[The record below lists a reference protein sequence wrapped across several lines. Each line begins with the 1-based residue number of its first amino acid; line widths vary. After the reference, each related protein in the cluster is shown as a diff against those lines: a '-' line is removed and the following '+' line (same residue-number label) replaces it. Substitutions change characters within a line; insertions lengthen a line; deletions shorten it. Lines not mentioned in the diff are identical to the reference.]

1 MKCLQIPD
9 GQNSIEDVIQKL
21 TLRMCVHGENRRK
34 FSEARNGVIYP
45 DFIFGDSFQGNKD
58 YLRFIYR
65 KKDSLPNTK
74 KKPRK
79 VVCTQVLEEKFQCPF
94 CPVKFGNKEDRNRHL
109 IECTD
114 SRLLCELYSYNTNK
128 RADLTRHF
136 KKVHCS
142 TDNKNESE
150 DTESEIDDKK
160 QKPITK
166 SISEDKSKVE
176 NNNKKPVC
184 SKPEEAEI
192 IEDTVTLDNSK
203 RLFTDYDDI
212 SNDEDDGDED
222 LELVDKPSEIIVS
235 QPKKP
240 VDEIDESVNM
250 GRIFR
255 NKTDPMPIIAPK
267 KKKTT
272 TVQDLK

>member
-1 MKCLQIPD
+1 MNECEVTFKI
-9 GQNSIEDVIQKL
+9 NTK
-21 TLRMCVHGENRRK
+21 TM
-34 FSEARNGVIYP
+34 
-45 DFIFGDSFQGNKD
+45 
-58 YLRFIYR
+58 
-65 KKDSLPNTK
+65 KDSLPNTK

-150 DTESEIDDKK
+150 DTE
-160 QKPITK
+160 
-166 SISEDKSKVE
+166 
-176 NNNKKPVC
+176 
-184 SKPEEAEI
+184 KPEEAEI

-222 LELVDKPSEIIVS
+222 LELVDKPSEIIVKS
-235 QPKKP
+235 AK
-240 VDEIDESVNM
+240 EAC
-250 GRIFR
+250 GRNR
-255 NKTDPMPIIAPK
+255 
-267 KKKTT
+267 
-272 TVQDLK
+272 